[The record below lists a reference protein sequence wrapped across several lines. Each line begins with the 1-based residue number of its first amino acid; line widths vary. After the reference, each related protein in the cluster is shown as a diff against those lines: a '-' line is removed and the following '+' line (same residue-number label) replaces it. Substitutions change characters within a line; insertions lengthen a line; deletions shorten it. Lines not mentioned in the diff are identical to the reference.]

1 MKKLPLSQTN
11 PFLKDP
17 EERRFWLFTTVA
29 SSAAIEGVH
38 LSKKV
43 LEKTSRGL
51 GFLHQARLRSVLRI
65 TALKIFPIGT

>member
-17 EERRFWLFTTVA
+17 GDRRFWLFKTVT

-38 LSKKV
+38 LSREV
-43 LEKTSRGL
+43 LEKLQEDWDSTIKPVYAVSSESPR
-51 GFLHQARLRSVLRI
+51 
-65 TALKIFPIGT
+65 

>member
-11 PFLKDP
+11 PFLRDP
-17 EERRFWLFTTVA
+17 KGRRFWLFTTVT

-43 LEKTSRGL
+43 LEKLQEDWDST
-51 GFLHQARLRSVLRI
+51 I
-65 TALKIFPIGT
+65 TPVYAVSSESPR

>member
-17 EERRFWLFTTVA
+17 GERRFRLFTTVR

-38 LSKKV
+38 LSKEDLAK
-43 LEKTSRGL
+43 LQEDWDSTIK
-51 GFLHQARLRSVLRI
+51 
-65 TALKIFPIGT
+65 PIYAVSSEPPR